1 MKIRRQS
8 FNTTYILLL
17 KLVITKLYA
26 MHLFNDS
33 NIVFY
38 SFPNLYF
45 FITVAFTNNMLF
57 FNVYVHVFVYMFS

>member
-17 KLVITKLYA
+17 KLIITKLYA
-26 MHLFNDS
+26 MYLFNDS
-33 NIVFY
+33 NIVLY

-45 FITVAFTNNMLF
+45 LLLL
-57 FNVYVHVFVYMFS
+57 